1 MFRFLKLATTVA
13 AALASLA
20 VWARPV
26 VMTDLSIQALESDRL
41 SVSMAFDGPAP
52 DPRSYTVDQPAR
64 IAIDLDQT
72 GSALDKRYFQI
83 GGENAQG
90 ITVVES
96 AGRTRVIVNLKTLM
110 PYDLMAE
117 GNRLVLALG
126 GDAQSMAT
134 TAPVPMK
141 SAVETT
147 IEDIDF
153 RRGDEGEGLVHIAL
167 TDASASPEIT
177 QQGQVVRVRFAG
189 VSIPPALQRRLDVVD
204 FATPVRQIDAF
215 AEGGDAVLAIRPDG
229 PFDYIAFQADSVFT
243 VAVKPLSAKEQ
254 SVRDEVAK
262 YRGETLSL
270 NFQDIEVRKVLNLI
284 ADFTNLNLVASDTVG
299 GNITLRLKNVPWDQA
314 LDLVLRTKGLDKRQV
329 GNVLLVAP
337 AEEIAAREQLELENQ
352 KAAEELAP
360 LRTEFIQVQYS
371 KATDIAGLL
380 TGTGLAGNTEAVES
394 SVLLTA
400 RGSVAVDERTNTLI
414 VQDTAAKLQEIR
426 DLMEVLDIP
435 VRQVLIEARIVT
447 ADSSFSER
455 VGVKWGFLGQSTSGS
470 GIARVGDS
478 ITSLGTLAGQGA
490 TATDLAGIA
499 GPQAPTIGADAL
511 NVDLIPA
518 GAESG
523 SFALGLA
530 TSDLLLNL
538 ELSALESEGRG
549 EVVAQPKV
557 VTADQQKALIEQGAQ
572 IPYETTSD
580 GGTNVQFKNAV
591 LSLEVTP
598 QITPDGNVIMDLNI
612 AQDSQGSTA
621 PNGEIIIDTR
631 KLTTQVLVGD
641 GETIVL
647 GGVFQEER
655 TNDVQK
661 VPVLGDLPVLGKLFR
676 NKVVIE
682 NKKELLIFITPKL
695 INDALA
701 RR

>member
-254 SVRDEVAK
+254 AVRDEVAK
-262 YRGETLSL
+262 YTGETLSL